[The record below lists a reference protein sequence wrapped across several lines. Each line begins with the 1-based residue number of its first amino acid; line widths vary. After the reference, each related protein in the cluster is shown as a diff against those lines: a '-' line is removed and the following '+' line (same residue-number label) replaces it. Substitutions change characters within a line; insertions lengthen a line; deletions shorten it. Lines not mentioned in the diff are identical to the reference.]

1 MTSTYQNH
9 HCAAFERKNSV
20 EMFESPPKVSTT
32 SPKGSCS
39 LLLSFFGFLSL
50 FSGVINQACLTK
62 PTFSVVGFSAA
73 TDTTANTAA
82 VTDPI
87 TISTKFE
94 MTGYFTIDAA
104 STYTCSQQMGNPP
117 SGGVVPYS
125 VVTSLSFT
133 NGSYIAFALK
143 PGTTAGTYDAILV
156 QKYALYT
163 LMTTMGTLDGNAGFF
178 HLCRICL
185 ISRRRPDYE
194 CPNHHDLQDEY

>member
-1 MTSTYQNH
+1 MTSTH
-9 HCAAFERKNSV
+9 HKQKRAGFGTANSV
-20 EMFESPPKVSTT
+20 DMSEYYPKLLIT
-32 SPKGSCS
+32 SPKGSSS
-39 LLLSFFGFLSL
+39 LLLSILGLFSL
-50 FSGVINQACLTK
+50 FSGVINQACLNK
-62 PTFSVVGFSAA
+62 PTFSVVGFSAS

-87 TISTKFE
+87 TISAKFE

-104 STYTCSQQMGNPP
+104 STYACSQQMGNPP

-125 VVTSLSFT
+125 VVASLSFT

-143 PGTTAGTYDAILV
+143 PGTTAGFYDAIIV

-163 LMTTMGTLDGNAGFF
+163 LMTTMGTLEANAGFF

-185 ISRRRPDYE
+185 ISRRRPNYE
-194 CPNHHDLQDEY
+194 CPHYDYLQE